1 MVFNLGYTVE
11 TFPFVRLAIGALL
24 VWAGLNISI
33 IITEGPS
40 DDLAE

>member
-33 IITEGPS
+33 IITEGPPQ
-40 DDLAE
+40 E